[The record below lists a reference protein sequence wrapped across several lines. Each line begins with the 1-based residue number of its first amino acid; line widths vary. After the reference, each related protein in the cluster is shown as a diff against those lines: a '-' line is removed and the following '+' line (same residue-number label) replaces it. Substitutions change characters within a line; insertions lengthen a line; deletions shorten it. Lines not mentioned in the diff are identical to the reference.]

1 MTSLQLCV
9 SFVRASLFAEFDLSV
24 LLEQLR
30 SGRAV
35 VGVFIVLLYVW

>member
-1 MTSLQLCV
+1 MTSLQLCI
-9 SFVRASLFAEFDLSV
+9 SFVLASIFAKFDISV

-35 VGVFIVLLYVW
+35 VGVFIVVLYVC